1 MTVVP
6 SESSI
11 VRRPASSRSEAAVAE
26 FRLGCDHPPQRVG
39 GNDEYFAGFGN
50 TCGEEDPQSAEKV
63 ELTQEP
69 PGMVTDDH
77 SLLSSV
83 VDQDV
88 HQPGKHDVE
97 VVVSVTLVEEV
108 LSDGRR
114 APRSHV
120 FEEGDL

>member
-1 MTVVP
+1 
-6 SESSI
+6 
-11 VRRPASSRSEAAVAE
+11 
-26 FRLGCDHPPQRVG
+26 
-39 GNDEYFAGFGN
+39 
-50 TCGEEDPQSAEKV
+50 
-63 ELTQEP
+63 
-69 PGMVTDDH
+69 MVTDDH